1 MKNIWKT
8 YEKDT
13 ENILETCVYAHM
25 SGRKNIQKR
34 YKKHIKNKQND
45 TTQICSNM
53 CHPTPLKDTEKIWKT
68 YEKHIK
74 VIQKWFKKD
83 MKKIRKTYKK
93 DAARNHVAYC
103 SDPPVQITC
112 SHWVSLLQPTRT
124 DTHTGYLYN
133 SPPEQI
139 LTWTIPQHCPWGQ
152 LGGWGSPG
160 GGGLH
165 HSGGGGGSRLGVP
178 GGWLHAWGRVWQ
190 PSRLGGTPPKQG
202 VLGLVCL
209 LHTHRACSPIMVITN
224 R

>member
-1 MKNIWKT
+1 MKKIQKTYSKHVCVHTCQVEKTYRKNIKKTSKKQAKRYHTNMLQYVPPNTLKRYRKDVKNIWKIF
-8 YEKDT
+8 K
-13 ENILETCVYAHM
+13 M
-25 SGRKNIQKR
+25 IQKL
-34 YKKHIKNKQND
+34 YKKY
-45 TTQICSNM
+45 T
-53 CHPTPLKDTEKIWKT
+53 
-68 YEKHIK
+68 
-74 VIQKWFKKD
+74 
-83 MKKIRKTYKK
+83 KKIRKIYKK
-93 DAARNHVAYC
+93 DTARNHAAYC

-124 DTHTGYLYN
+124 DTHPGYLYN

-152 LGGWGSPG
+152 VGGWGSPG
-160 GGGLH
+160 GGELH

-209 LHTHRACSPIMVITN
+209 LHTHRACSPIMARTN

>member
-1 MKNIWKT
+1 M
-8 YEKDT
+8 
-13 ENILETCVYAHM
+13 
-25 SGRKNIQKR
+25 
-34 YKKHIKNKQND
+34 QNG

-53 CHPTPLKDTEKIWKT
+53 CYPTPWKDTEKIWKR
-68 YEKHIK
+68 YEKHMK
-74 VIQKWFKKD
+74 MIQKRYKKYI
-83 MKKIRKTYKK
+83 KKIQKHIKNMQHVTMLRV
-93 DAARNHVAYC
+93 ARIHQ
-103 SDPPVQITC
+103 SK
-112 SHWVSLLQPTRT
+112 SHAPI
-124 DTHTGYLYN
+124 GYLYN

-152 LGGWGSPG
+152 VGGWGSPG

-209 LHTHRACSPIMVITN
+209 LHTHRACSPIMARTN